1 MSSQNCFKINNIHTT
16 GGDLITPLD
25 VHWQDSLARPVTA
38 RNSARPFAK
47 KLLVAGLYGC
57 LAWSSVALAQLPGA
71 CETEYQDA
79 SGNDVSIGGPQDPK
93 GKLTGCW
100 PLDTD
105 LKAGTAPDGTKY
117 GPDGALNAKGT
128 ATFGTFEDQDAMFF
142 NGNTFVKID
151 SIKGTDSSG
160 KGYNYAFHNQ
170 DFTFAIWATIPTNG
184 RNHQLMKLSAPD
196 GYPSAGL
203 IKRPQGNHNGRF
215 VVLLNN
221 GTQQTYVYSD
231 QPGGAFP
238 NDTWIHIAG
247 VFKAPTTSDSNDG
260 RVTLYVN
267 GAKEDE
273 FTKRKGFDFDFDSNA
288 GAKNVALRIG
298 ASGNNTNPIRH
309 IGWLYD
315 ARIYNRALTEEEIK
329 LIAGNTKQVNHSD
342 PCQAHNDPDRSAEV
356 VFSAPPK
363 GVGRWD
369 DPNTWSPAGVP
380 DGKWVIIRSGD
391 VISAPEDSA
400 TTCEDADF
408 TTISVAGLCV
418 EKGAKLRSAA
428 KGRSVSIAADFLNNK
443 GTIRGRDRNWPGG
456 DDVCIGDGFLEWF
469 QNTGTI
475 QSGNVITAYTQV
487 NGGDVE
493 IHADTMLNMG
503 NILSGN
509 GTHGACYNNTVVPA
523 GRGGN
528 ILIEPDNVP
537 EKLTNRGTIRSGV
550 GGSFFFTHC
559 SFPVNQS
566 AAGGRV
572 VFNGAGQKGRVGH
585 HGAWLW
591 VDPIEMTF
599 SNETQIIGSDVFIVT
614 DDKGTIQ
621 ANDLQPGAVS
631 AEKVLTLAVGA
642 GGTIDLSKAADKA
655 FKAGEEIRIFADNL
669 ILPEGKT
676 LADFV
681 DAPKLTQAGGKT
693 IYAATWTDEGAK
705 VAGDPNTSVSLPLTL
720 LNAGPTTDSY
730 TFSIQNTLGWTLCS
744 LPTTITLDSQAKTS
758 LNCAVT
764 LPATTEVDN
773 TITVTATSKNDP
785 TMQAISEI
793 TVHVGPVPE
802 ETVGDDLELPPP
814 TFTASSV
821 ILDGDQQPVMDVTV
835 QIGDQTTTTD
845 DSGYWD
851 ITELPEGTYPVTVTK
866 DGYTFDYEKE
876 VIIGNGDLT
885 LSIVAH
891 SLLAMKVECPNLID
905 QGAEIS
911 CQYTITNQGSDNT
924 TGIALTL
931 EPSPNI
937 TLTSLTGEQVNC
949 STFAAP
955 YSCTL
960 PDLAPGAVAK
970 VTMVANN
977 SGFETLE
984 NKFIETKAMLSSTNY
999 PTETVITEIDVR
1011 PHLWIE
1017 TKCKPNP
1024 VPIQGQLQC
1033 VVTVHLNEKAT
1044 EVAESVEVSLPKTP
1058 GVAVQTI
1065 QPSAG
1070 QCDTEDPRDIICALG
1085 NLAQGAESTITLDLQ
1100 LEDVGL
1106 LMFRQQATVSAE
1118 NYPGDAGSG
1127 VAEIFV
1133 PEDIKADVVI
1143 VLDTTSSMQKE
1154 LDNTIAASEDFIAA
1168 QPTDKKLTWALVEFK
1183 DDVRIKAFTQDP
1195 QILVKALEGLTVEGG
1210 GLCSEASAEAL
1221 EIALKHVKDGG
1232 TILLATDASPYP
1244 EADLTKLGD
1253 LLKQK
1258 NVKFHALISGDCAM
1272 SGGVN

>member
-1 MSSQNCFKINNIHTT
+1 M
-16 GGDLITPLD
+16 
-25 VHWQDSLARPVTA
+25 HWQDSLARPVTA
-38 RNSARPFAK
+38 PNSARPFAK

-57 LAWSSVALAQLPGA
+57 LAWSSVMAQTAPA
-71 CETEYQDA
+71 PTNTPQDCQTVY
-79 SGNDVSIGGPQDPK
+79 GTTTIGG
-93 GKLTGCW
+93 LIACW
-100 PLDTD
+100 PLDSATSHTVADIVGGNTGSISPKGIEDFRTIDGRKAMRFTD
-105 LKAGTAPDGTKY
+105 NTFIKVPVGTTFDFNTSIGESYTFATW
-117 GPDGALNAKGT
+117 
-128 ATFGTFEDQDAMFF
+128 ATFDHAKNANPLIVLAG
-142 NGNTFVKID
+142 V
-151 SIKGTDSSG
+151 
-160 KGYNYAFHNQ
+160 
-170 DFTFAIWATIPTNG
+170 
-184 RNHQLMKLSAPD
+184 D
-196 GYPSAGL
+196 GYPRTGL
-203 IKRPQGNHNGRF
+203 VKRPQSDHQGKFVAIAGNGQR
-215 VVLLNN
+215 
-221 GTQQTYVYSD
+221 QTVVYSD
-231 QPGGAFP
+231 PPGRPVA
-238 NDTWIHIAG
+238 DQWVHLAG
-247 VFKAPTTSDSNDG
+247 VFDAATDTVK
-260 RVTLYVN
+260 LYMN
-267 GAKEDE
+267 GELQD
-273 FTKRKGFDFDFDSNA
+273 TKPLPPNLNFDLTINA
-288 GAKNVALRIG
+288 GAKDVNLRIG
-298 ASGNNTNPIRH
+298 ANTSPTTPRRH
-309 IGWLYD
+309 DGYLD
-315 ARIYNRALTEEEIK
+315 DVRIYNRALSDDEIA
-329 LIAGNTKQVNHSD
+329 LIAGNTQPNPSD
-342 PCQAHNDPDRSAEV
+342 PCQAAKTQSLANVITSV
-356 VFSAPPK
+356 KS
-363 GVGRWD
+363 GRWD
-369 DPNTWSPAGVP
+369 AANTWSSSRLPGP
-380 DGKWVIIRSGD
+380 TDWVIIKKEHV
-391 VISAPEDSA
+391 VITPPDDNGVNA
-400 TTCEDADF
+400 CED
-408 TTISVAGLCV
+408 TSPIKVKGLCV
-418 EKGAKLRSAA
+418 QRGAKLRSAA
-428 KGRSVSIAADFLNNK
+428 NGFVSLDAQFLNNR
-443 GTIRGRDRNWPGG
+443 GTIVGRDRSWPRGNSI
-456 DDVCIGDGFLEWF
+456 CLGDGSTTSWF
-469 QNTGTI
+469 RNAGTI
-475 QSGNVITAYTQV
+475 QSGNALPFTSVS
-487 NGGDVE
+487 GGKVE
-493 IHADTMLNMG
+493 IFADDLVNLG
-503 NILSGN
+503 GILSGN
-509 GTHGACYNNTVVPA
+509 GADGSCANDIATPA
-523 GRGGN
+523 GNGGN
-528 ILIEPDNVP
+528 ILIEPNGFNPGVLDVGA
-537 EKLTNRGTIRSGV
+537 KLKKISNRGLIRSGA
-550 GGSFFFTHC
+550 GGNFFTNC
-559 SFPVNQS
+559 GARRGTRGFELT
-566 AAGGRV
+566 AGLGGKITC
-572 VFNGAGQKGRVGH
+572 NGGKCPEGSIEGSI
-585 HGAWLW
+585 GGKIWI
-591 VDPIEMTF
+591 DPIEITF
-599 SNETQIIGSDVFIVT
+599 SKDTQITGSEVFIVT

-631 AEKVLTLAVGA
+631 AEKILTLAVGA

-655 FKAGEEIRIFADNL
+655 FKAGEEIRIFTDNL

-676 LADFV
+676 LQDFM
-681 DAPKLTQAGGKT
+681 DAPKVTQAAGKT
-693 IYAATWTDEGAK
+693 IYSATWTGEGAK
-705 VAGDPNTSVSLPLTL
+705 LAGDPNTSVSLPLTL
-720 LNAGPTTDSY
+720 LNEGPTTGSY
-730 TFSIQNTLGWTLCS
+730 TFSIQDTLGWTLCS
-744 LPTTITLDSQAKTS
+744 LPATMTLDSQAKTT

-773 TITVTATSKNDP
+773 TITVTATSQNDP

-835 QIGDQTTTTD
+835 QIGDQTATTD

-866 DGYTFDYEKE
+866 DGYTFEYEKE

-1033 VVTVHLNEKAT
+1033 VVTVHLNEKAA

-1133 PEDIKADVVI
+1133 PEDIKADQVI
-1143 VLDTTSSMQKE
+1143 LIDTTSSMQME
-1154 LDNTIAASEDFIAA
+1154 LDGAIAAYEEILADLPADLKLTIALI
-1168 QPTDKKLTWALVEFK
+1168 EFK
-1183 DDVRIKAFTQDP
+1183 DDVRIKAFTQDL
-1195 QILVKALEGLTVEGG
+1195 QILVTAMEKLTVEGG
-1210 GLCSEASAEAL
+1210 GLCPEASAEAL